1 MGGAN
6 GTCSSGQ
13 GCGAIYRIA
22 AGKQTTLYN
31 FCSQTNCSDG
41 EAPLTGALLQA
52 TNGNFYGTTRYGG
65 ANAVGTLF
73 SLSVGLGPFVETR
86 PTSAKVGVKVII
98 LGNKLTSAT
107 SVSFNGT
114 TATFKVVSGTEITA
128 TVPTGATTG
137 AVQVKVPS
145 GTLKSNVAFHVN
157 P

>member
-1 MGGAN
+1 M
-6 GTCSSGQ
+6 
-13 GCGAIYRIA
+13 
-22 AGKQTTLYN
+22 
-31 FCSQTNCSDG
+31 
-41 EAPLTGALLQA
+41 QA